1 MAKDFGVSTMC
12 LLRLSSISDVEDE
25 VRSGVT
31 IAETAETA
39 ETAEISEI
47 KKWERSLEQE
57 AEILRRVT
65 AYLSQHILPK

>member
-31 IAETAETA
+31 IAETA

>member
-31 IAETAETA
+31 IAETAEK
-39 ETAEISEI
+39 AEISEI